1 MDNNELLQAISI
13 MMDNKLDKM
22 FDEKL
27 NNVLDEKL
35 QPIMDKIEDMQDDIT
50 VLKHNVKQL
59 NKKVDKL
66 ERNDKFILDEI
77 ERVHEQLI
85 DHIKDNSKHIA

>member
-13 MMDNKLDKM
+13 M
-22 FDEKL
+22 
-27 NNVLDEKL
+27 LDEKL
-35 QPIMDKIEDMQDDIT
+35 DEKLEPIRDDIII
-50 VLKHNVKQL
+50 LKHDIKQL

-85 DHIKDNSKHIA
+85 DHIKDNTKHIA

>member
-13 MMDNKLDKM
+13 MMD
-22 FDEKL
+22 EKL
-27 NNVLDEKL
+27 E
-35 QPIMDKIEDMQDDIT
+35 PIKDDIII
-50 VLKHNVKQL
+50 LKEHVKQL

>member
-1 MDNNELLQAISI
+1 MGNDELLQAISI
-13 MMDNKLDKM
+13 MMD
-22 FDEKL
+22 EKL
-27 NNVLDEKL
+27 NNILEEKLDRILDEKL
-35 QPIMDKIEDMQDDIT
+35 EPIRDDIII
-50 VLKHNVKQL
+50 LKHDTKQL

>member
-1 MDNNELLQAISI
+1 MNNDELLQAISI
-13 MMDNKLDKM
+13 MMDNKLD
-22 FDEKL
+22 
-27 NNVLDEKL
+27 EKL
-35 QPIMDKIEDMQDDIT
+35 QPIKEDITSLKEVVEDMQDDIT
-50 VLKHNVKQL
+50 ILKHNVKQL

>member
-13 MMDNKLDKM
+13 M
-22 FDEKL
+22 
-27 NNVLDEKL
+27 LDEKL
-35 QPIMDKIEDMQDDIT
+35 DEKLEPIRDDIII
-50 VLKHNVKQL
+50 LKHDIKQL

>member
-1 MDNNELLQAISI
+1 MGNDELLQAISI
-13 MMDNKLDKM
+13 MMD
-22 FDEKL
+22 EKL
-27 NNVLDEKL
+27 NNILEEKLDRILDEKL
-35 QPIMDKIEDMQDDIT
+35 EPIRDDIII
-50 VLKHNVKQL
+50 LKHDIKQL

-85 DHIKDNSKHIA
+85 DHIKDNTKHIA

>member
-13 MMDNKLDKM
+13 M
-22 FDEKL
+22 
-27 NNVLDEKL
+27 LDEKL
-35 QPIMDKIEDMQDDIT
+35 DEKLEPIKDDIII
-50 VLKHNVKQL
+50 LKEHVKQL